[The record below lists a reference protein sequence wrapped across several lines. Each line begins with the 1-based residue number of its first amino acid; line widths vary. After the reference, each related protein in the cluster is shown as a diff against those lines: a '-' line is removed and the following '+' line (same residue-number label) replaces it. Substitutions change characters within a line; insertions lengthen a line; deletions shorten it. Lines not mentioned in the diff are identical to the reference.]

1 MSPRPGLWPEV
12 PEDRAGIGL
21 SPRSAQYAN
30 ALEQHVRDGLSPE
43 LALDLV
49 LNELVVAVTAATG
62 ASAAALALARG
73 QDLVCRATTGD
84 HAPDLGIPLNAH
96 VGFSGA
102 CIRSRQPQ
110 RCIDTE
116 TDEQVDAAL
125 ARRLG
130 IRSMLVVPILDGG
143 EVAGI
148 IEVFSSQPAAFSE
161 SHEIHLQS
169 FALDCLKLQRL
180 SLELAKQ
187 PPRVQEQ
194 GAADSPESSPE
205 NAVAVS
211 SSDGTLELNSQES
224 PQPVAPRGSDAAIE
238 PASSQAI
245 EPSSTSASRTD
256 VGVLAL
262 TVLVMAA
269 AVLLT
274 FLIGFRTGWLRAVS
288 GPTARKDA
296 APPSLSEPGHPA
308 RSEAALVPAAKSP
321 APAQPAIARPSPGAS
336 ASDGLVIYERG
347 KVVFRATPKAR
358 SGEDVK
364 VSSANDSISRV
375 WLAPDAAE
383 ALLRERVEPDYPA
396 DARAARRSGDVTLE
410 VIVQNDGSVGSSRIL
425 SGDPLLAD
433 AAAAAVR
440 AWRYEP
446 YRLQGRP
453 TEFQTEVTLK
463 FSLSQ

>member
-21 SPRSAQYAN
+21 APRSAQYAK
-30 ALEQHVRDGLSPE
+30 ALEQHVLDGLSPE

-49 LNELVVAVTAATG
+49 LNELVVAVTDATG
-62 ASAAALALARG
+62 ATAAALALARG
-73 QDLVCRATTGD
+73 HDLVCRATTGD

-96 VGFSGA
+96 IGLSGA

-110 RCIDTE
+110 RCMDTE
-116 TDEQVDAAL
+116 TDERVDAAV

-130 IRSMLVVPILDGG
+130 IRAMLVVPVLDG
-143 EVAGI
+143 EEAAGI

-161 SHEIHLQS
+161 SHEIQLQN
-169 FALDCLKLQRL
+169 FALECLSLQRL
-180 SLELAKQ
+180 SIELAKQ
-187 PPRVQEQ
+187 PPHVHEQ
-194 GAADSPESSPE
+194 VPADIPQSSS
-205 NAVAVS
+205 ADTVAVG
-211 SSDGTLELNSQES
+211 SSDGARELNSEES
-224 PQPVAPRGSDAAIE
+224 PQPVAPPGSDVAGE

-245 EPSSTSASRTD
+245 EPFSPSTSRTD
-256 VGVLAL
+256 LGVLAL
-262 TVLVMAA
+262 TVLVIVA

-274 FLIGFRTGWLRAVS
+274 FLIGFRTGWLRAVA
-288 GPTARKDA
+288 GPTARKEA
-296 APPSLSEPGHPA
+296 AQSSSSEPSHPA
-308 RSEAALVPAAKSP
+308 GSEAALAPATKLP
-321 APAQPAIARPSPGAS
+321 APAQPAIVRASPAAS
-336 ASDGLVIYERG
+336 ASEGLVIYERG
-347 KVVFRATPKAR
+347 KVVFRAAPKAR
-358 SGEDVK
+358 SGEDVRL
-364 VSSANDSISRV
+364 SSANDFISRI

-396 DARAARRSGDVTLE
+396 DARAARRSGDVKLE

-433 AAAAAVR
+433 AATAAVR
-440 AWRYEP
+440 GWRYEP

-463 FSLSQ
+463 FSLPQ